1 MGKSPGF
8 HDEMHLW
15 DHISFLTSQFARH
28 TWTVTEAAEVLN
40 LLQRQGVWSQVEKD
54 SLATAVQNGVAAR
67 SSVLS
72 RQIMQDY
79 TNVILYI
86 PDSMWS
92 QLMDRNLTFQ
102 AKASLIGNF
111 ATKLGRRAPSESTSQ
126 MITSLLLACPGGRDL
141 ESHSALEPHSSC
153 ISCFYW

>member
-1 MGKSPGF
+1 MSQALASLEAVGRCLETAGNFAGLSEAKGS
-8 HDEMHLW
+8 
-15 DHISFLTSQFARH
+15 HISFLTSQFARH

-40 LLQRQGVWSQVEKD
+40 LLQRQGVWSQVEED
-54 SLATAVQNGVAAR
+54 SLANAVQNGVAAR

-111 ATKLGRRAPSESTSQ
+111 ATKLGLRAPSESTSQ
-126 MITSLLLACPGGRDL
+126 MIYNFLAFSLSRWSG
-141 ESHSALEPHSSC
+141 S
-153 ISCFYW
+153 

>member
-1 MGKSPGF
+1 MSQALASLEAVGRYLETAGNFSGLSEAKGN
-8 HDEMHLW
+8 
-15 DHISFLTSQFARH
+15 HISFLTSQFARH

-92 QLMDRNLTFQ
+92 QLMDRNLTFH
-102 AKASLIGNF
+102 KP
-111 ATKLGRRAPSESTSQ
+111 KRV
-126 MITSLLLACPGGRDL
+126 
-141 ESHSALEPHSSC
+141 
-153 ISCFYW
+153 